1 MMHEVQVPQIG
12 ESISSG
18 ILAAWI
24 KKNGDMVEEGEE
36 LFELETDKATMSV
49 PSPASGVLSTSAGE
63 GEEVQ
68 VGQTVAKIESEAAAQ
83 GVGDS
88 EAETQDGAESTSPS
102 DTPAATNEA
111 DSRAAETASTEDRPE
126 SDAAAESTTLS
137 PAVRR
142 IVAEKDL
149 DVSRIKGSGKD
160 GRITKEDALQAAS
173 AGGGAST
180 TPSDAPAAAPAAA
193 PATSDAPAAAPATP
207 AESTGERQTRK
218 PMSNLRKRIATNLV
232 SSKQTSAHLTTFNEV
247 DMTRVMEL
255 RSTYKADFEKRFDV
269 KLGFMS
275 FFVTAAVHALQRY
288 PEVNAFIEG
297 EDILYNNYY
306 HVGVALSSEK
316 GLITPVVKDADSK
329 SFADIEAEILSFIT
343 RAATKKI
350 KPDELSGGTFT
361 ISNGGVFGSMLST
374 PIPSPPQSAVLG
386 MHSIQKRAVVVE
398 DEIVIRPMMYL
409 ALTYDHR
416 IVDGREAIGFL
427 NTIKNAVEDPSR
439 LLLGL

>member
-18 ILAAWI
+18 ILATWL
-24 KKNGDMVEEGEE
+24 KKDGDSVDEGEE

-49 PSPASGVLSTSAGE
+49 PSPAAGVLSTSAAE

-68 VGQTVAKIESEAAAQ
+68 VGQTVAKIETEAAPKPKESDTEVPKA
-83 GVGDS
+83 DS
-88 EAETQDGAESTSPS
+88 KPEAEAPAEEPQ
-102 DTPAATNEA
+102 AEA
-111 DSRAAETASTEDRPE
+111 D
-126 SDAAAESTTLS
+126 STTLS

-142 IVAEKDL
+142 IVAEHNL
-149 DVSRIKGSGKD
+149 DAARIKGSGKD
-160 GRITKEDALQAAS
+160 GRLTKEDALKAAS
-173 AGGGAST
+173 EQGASGSTAPASEAAGPPKAAPDASSSGGGARASAT
-180 TPSDAPAAAPAAA
+180 DAASSAA
-193 PATSDAPAAAPATP
+193 
-207 AESTGERQTRK
+207 ERQTRK

-232 SSKQTSAHLTTFNEV
+232 SSKQSSAHLTTFNEV
-247 DMTRVMEL
+247 DMSRVMEL
-255 RSTYKADFEKRFDV
+255 RTNHKTEFEKRFDV

-275 FFVTAAVHALQRY
+275 FFVSAAVHALQSY
-288 PEVNAFIEG
+288 PEVNAFIDG

-316 GLITPVVKDADSK
+316 GLITPVVKDADTK
-329 SFADIEAEILSFIT
+329 SFADIEAEILSFIS
-343 RAATKKI
+343 RAASKKI

-386 MHSIQKRAVVVE
+386 MHSIQKRAVVVD
-398 DEIVIRPMMYL
+398 DEVVIRPMMYL

-427 NTIKNAVEDPSR
+427 NTIKKAVEDPSR

>member
-18 ILAAWI
+18 ILASWL
-24 KKNGDMVEEGEE
+24 KKSGEMVEEGEE

-49 PSPASGVLSTSAGE
+49 PSPASGVLSTSAAE

-68 VGQTVAKIESEAAAQ
+68 VGQTVAKIDTEASAQAARD
-83 GVGDS
+83 GHAANGS
-88 EAETQDGAESTSPS
+88 EAEAGGDSGS
-102 DTPAATNEA
+102 DSKPGNEPENEA
-111 DSRAAETASTEDRPE
+111 
-126 SDAAAESTTLS
+126 LS

-142 IVAEKDL
+142 IIAEHDL
-149 DVSRIKGSGKD
+149 DASRVKGSGKD
-160 GRITKEDALQAAS
+160 GRITKEDALEAAAAAS
-173 AGGGAST
+173 RAVTPAASPAASPAAAASST
-180 TPSDAPAAAPAAA
+180 APAPAA
-193 PATSDAPAAAPATP
+193 
-207 AESTGERQTRK
+207 GERQTRK

-247 DMTRVMEL
+247 DMSRVMEL
-255 RSTYKADFEKRFDV
+255 RSTYKSDFEKRFDV

-275 FFVTAAVHALQRY
+275 FFVTAAVHALQHY

-329 SFADIEAEILSFIT
+329 SFADIEAEILGFIT
-343 RAATKKI
+343 RAASKKI

-427 NTIKNAVEDPSR
+427 NTIKNAVEDPAR

>member
-180 TPSDAPAAAPAAA
+180 AP
-193 PATSDAPAAAPATP
+193 SDAPAAAPATP

>member
-1 MMHEVQVPQIG
+1 MHDVLVPQIG

-18 ILAAWI
+18 ILASWL
-24 KKNGDMVEEGEE
+24 KKDGDSVEEGEE

-49 PSPASGVLSTSAGE
+49 PSPASGVLSTSAAE

-68 VGQTVAKIESEAAAQ
+68 VGQRVAKIETEATVDTPQADSESTAAATETPGGSAQDRSEA
-83 GVGDS
+83 D
-88 EAETQDGAESTSPS
+88 
-102 DTPAATNEA
+102 
-111 DSRAAETASTEDRPE
+111 
-126 SDAAAESTTLS
+126 STTLS

-142 IVAEKDL
+142 IVAEHNL
-149 DVSRIKGSGKD
+149 DAARIKGSGKD
-160 GRITKEDALQAAS
+160 GRITKEDALKAAS
-173 AGGGAST
+173 EPGASG
-180 TPSDAPAAAPAAA
+180 SAAPAAPAAA
-193 PATSDAPAAAPATP
+193 TPAAATP
-207 AESTGERQTRK
+207 AASASGEGAKAPTTDAASSAAELQTRT

-247 DMTRVMEL
+247 DMSRVMEL
-255 RSTYKADFEKRFDV
+255 RTNHKTEFEKRFDV

-275 FFVTAAVHALQRY
+275 FFVTAAVHALQSY
-288 PEVNAFIEG
+288 PEVNAFIDG

-316 GLITPVVKDADSK
+316 GLITPVVKDADTK
-329 SFADIEAEILSFIT
+329 SFADIEAEILSFIS
-343 RAATKKI
+343 RAASKKI

-386 MHSIQKRAVVVE
+386 MHSIQKRAVVVD

-427 NTIKNAVEDPSR
+427 NTIKKAVEDPAR

>member
-180 TPSDAPAAAPAAA
+180 APSDA
-193 PATSDAPAAAPATP
+193 P

-218 PMSNLRKRIATNLV
+218 PMSNLRKRIASNLV

-409 ALTYDHR
+409 AVTYDHR

>member
-180 TPSDAPAAAPAAA
+180 TPSDAPAA
-193 PATSDAPAAAPATP
+193 APAAAPATP

>member
-1 MMHEVQVPQIG
+1 MHEVHVPQIG

-18 ILAAWI
+18 ILASWL
-24 KKNGDMVEEGEE
+24 KNSGDTVEEGEE
-36 LFELETDKATMSV
+36 IFELETDKATMSV
-49 PSPASGVLSTSAGE
+49 PSPASGVLSTSAAE

-68 VGQTVAKIESEAAAQ
+68 VGQTVATIDTEVS
-83 GVGDS
+83 
-88 EAETQDGAESTSPS
+88 AEKPQ
-102 DTPAATNEA
+102 A
-111 DSRAAETASTEDRPE
+111 DSKSKAEAASTEAPSAD
-126 SDAAAESTTLS
+126 SITLS

-142 IVAEKDL
+142 IVAENDL
-149 DVSRIKGSGKD
+149 DAARIKGSGKD
-160 GRITKEDALQAAS
+160 GRITKEDALKAATEQS
-173 AGGGAST
+173 ASGST
-180 TPSDAPAAAPAAA
+180 APAAEAAGPPKAAPDASSTGGGSKA
-193 PATSDAPAAAPATP
+193 PATGVAPSA
-207 AESTGERQTRK
+207 GERQTRT

-232 SSKQTSAHLTTFNEV
+232 SSKQSSAHLTTFNEV
-247 DMTRVMEL
+247 DMSKVMEL
-255 RSTYKADFEKRFDV
+255 RANHKTEFEKRFDV

-275 FFVTAAVHALQRY
+275 FFVTAAVHALQSY
-288 PEVNAFIEG
+288 PEVNAFIDG

-316 GLITPVVKDADSK
+316 GLITPVVKDADTK
-329 SFADIEAEILSFIT
+329 SFADIEAEILGFIS
-343 RAATKKI
+343 RAASKKI

-386 MHSIQKRAVVVE
+386 MHSIQKRAVVVD

-427 NTIKNAVEDPSR
+427 NTIKKAVEDPAR